1 MDRWIL
7 RTQDQYFLVSG
18 EKLTPLAE
26 SSEAHPCVLSPSYN
40 FRSYLTIPEDTNRDL
55 ETVKLELLKQSLPKS
70 PENLTYQFIEVGRT
84 DPGQRQFLALA
95 LSDSKFRSVRNNE
108 FSHSEAYFF
117 EALLTQK
124 QFETPTSYRIVF
136 PDGTLFALFNGPLV
150 WSRFITDSQTKQ
162 VTMTEQYIQNNFS
175 FEAQQRSIEGFDKTS
190 ESQENWSREI
200 SSLLPEPD
208 PSYDLLGQ
216 KKGPIYRQIEK
227 PFLGLLV
234 LLLGCS
240 LIWIVYQQRIR
251 AQLDRRIN
259 EQYRQVVGESSQSP
273 LEDLRM
279 NVKQLRT
286 DERKNDPTYPKVMAI
301 DQHLEDVPFRILR
314 MSFNESE
321 TIIVGLTE
329 NLETIEQFRDSLAS
343 ANRVASVE
351 IDSSDSMNY
360 DEYNFEVRLRVQWS

>member
-7 RTQDQYFLVSG
+7 RTQDQYFLVTS
-18 EKLTPLAE
+18 ETVKPVSE
-26 SSEAHPCVLSPSYN
+26 FSEALPCVLSPFHN

-55 ETVKLELLKQSLPKS
+55 ATVKLELLKQSLPKS

-95 LSDSKFRSVRNNE
+95 LSDSKFRSVRNDDPPP
-108 FSHSEAYFF
+108 SEAYFF

-124 QFETPTSYRIVF
+124 QLETPTTYRIVF
-136 PDGTLFALFNGPLV
+136 PDGTLFALFNGPLL
-150 WSRFITDSQTKQ
+150 WSRFIKDSQEKQ
-162 VTMTEQYIQNNFS
+162 VAMTEQYIQKNFS
-175 FEAQQRSIEGFDKTS
+175 FEPQQKSIDGFNKTS
-190 ESQENWSREI
+190 ESQERWSREI
-200 SSLLPEPD
+200 GPLLPEPD

-216 KKGPIYRQIEK
+216 KKGTVYRQIEK
-227 PFLGLLV
+227 PLLGFLV

-251 AQLDRRIN
+251 DQLDRRID
-259 EQYRQVVGESSQSP
+259 EQYRQVVGESSSTP
-273 LEDLRM
+273 LKDLRM
-279 NVKQLRT
+279 NVNQLQS
-286 DERKNDPTYPKVMAI
+286 DERKSDPTYPKIMTI

-321 TIIVGLTE
+321 TILVGLTE

-343 ANRVASVE
+343 ADRVASVE

-360 DEYNFEVRLRVQWS
+360 EEYNFEVRLRVQWS